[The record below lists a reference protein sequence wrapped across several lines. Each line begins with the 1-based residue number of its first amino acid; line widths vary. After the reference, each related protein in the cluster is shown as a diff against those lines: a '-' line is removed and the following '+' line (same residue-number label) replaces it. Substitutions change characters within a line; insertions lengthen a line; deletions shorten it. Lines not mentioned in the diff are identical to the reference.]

1 MTTPGKL
8 IIISAPSGSGK
19 TTLARHLLSVIP
31 SLQFSVSAT
40 TRAQRA
46 HEVDGRDYLF
56 MSTERFQTLQRT
68 NAFLEWEEV
77 YAGIFYGTLKAS
89 VDEYLES
96 GVSLVFDVDVQGA
109 LNIKK
114 AYGQQALSVYVD
126 AGGIDVLE
134 QRLRA
139 RNTETEERLQIR
151 LKKAA
156 LEAQMSHFFDYIQL
170 NTHLEQACEQ
180 LTRRVHAFLSASL

>member
-40 TRAQRA
+40 TRPQRA

-56 MSTERFQTLQRT
+56 MSIERFQTLQRT
-68 NAFLEWEEV
+68 DAFLEWEEV

-89 VDEYLES
+89 VDNCLKS

-170 NTHLEQACEQ
+170 NTHLEQAREQ
-180 LTRRVHAFLSASL
+180 LTRRVHTFLSASL

>member
-40 TRAQRA
+40 TRPKRA

-151 LKKAA
+151 LKKAV

-170 NTHLEQACEQ
+170 NIHLEQACEQ
-180 LTRRVHAFLSASL
+180 LTRRVHTFLSASL

>member
-89 VDEYLES
+89 VDEYLKS

-170 NTHLEQACEQ
+170 NSHLEQACEQ
-180 LTRRVHAFLSASL
+180 LTRRVHTFLSASL

>member
-1 MTTPGKL
+1 MTMPGKL

-156 LEAQMSHFFDYIQL
+156 LEAQMSHLFDYIQL

-180 LTRRVHAFLSASL
+180 LTRRVHTFLSASL

>member
-40 TRAQRA
+40 TRPQRA

-56 MSTERFQTLQRT
+56 MSIERFQTLQRT
-68 NAFLEWEEV
+68 DAFLEWEEV

-89 VDEYLES
+89 VDNCLDS

-139 RNTETEERLQIR
+139 RNTESEERLQIR
-151 LKKAA
+151 LAKAA
-156 LEAQMSHFFDYIQL
+156 LEAQMSHLFDYIQP
-170 NTHLEQACEQ
+170 NTILDQACEQ
-180 LTRRVHAFLSASL
+180 LTRRVHTFLSASL

>member
-40 TRAQRA
+40 TRPQRA

-56 MSTERFQTLQRT
+56 MSIERFQTLQRT
-68 NAFLEWEEV
+68 DAFLEWEEV

-89 VDEYLES
+89 VDNCLGS

-114 AYGQQALSVYVD
+114 AYGHQALSVYVD

-139 RNTETEERLQIR
+139 RNTESEERLQIR
-151 LKKAA
+151 LAKAA
-156 LEAQMSHFFDYIQL
+156 LEAQMSHLFDYIQP
-170 NTHLEQACEQ
+170 NTHLDQACEQ
-180 LTRRVHAFLSASL
+180 LTRRVHTFLSASL

>member
-56 MSTERFQTLQRT
+56 ISTERFQTLQRT

-114 AYGQQALSVYVD
+114 AYGKQALSVYVD

-151 LKKAA
+151 LKKGT
-156 LEAQMSHFFDYIQL
+156 LEAQMSHLFDYIQL

-180 LTRRVHAFLSASL
+180 LTRRVHTFLSASL

>member
-89 VDEYLES
+89 VDEYLKS

-180 LTRRVHAFLSASL
+180 LTRRVHTFLSASL

>member
-40 TRAQRA
+40 TRPQRA

-56 MSTERFQTLQRT
+56 MSIERFQTLQRT
-68 NAFLEWEEV
+68 DAFLEWEEV

-89 VDEYLES
+89 VDNCLKS

-114 AYGQQALSVYVD
+114 AYGQQALSVYID

-180 LTRRVHAFLSASL
+180 LTSRVHAFLSASL

>member
-156 LEAQMSHFFDYIQL
+156 LEAQMSHLFDYIQL

-180 LTRRVHAFLSASL
+180 LTRRVHTFLSASL

>member
-40 TRAQRA
+40 TRPQRA

-68 NAFLEWEEV
+68 DAFLEWEEV

-89 VDEYLES
+89 VDNCLKS
-96 GVSLVFDVDVQGA
+96 GISLVFDVDVQGA

-139 RNTETEERLQIR
+139 RNTETEERLKIR

-180 LTRRVHAFLSASL
+180 LTRRVHTFLSASL

>member
-56 MSTERFQTLQRT
+56 VSTERFQTLQRT

-156 LEAQMSHFFDYIQL
+156 LEAQMSHLFDYIQL

>member
-31 SLQFSVSAT
+31 GLQFSVSAT
-40 TRAQRA
+40 TRARRS
-46 HEVDGRDYLF
+46 HEVEGRDYFFL
-56 MSTERFQTLQRT
+56 STDQFIELQQKS
-68 NAFLEWEEV
+68 AFLEWEEV
-77 YAGIFYGTLKAS
+77 YSGIFYGTLKAS
-89 VDEYLES
+89 VDECLKS
-96 GVSLVFDVDVQGA
+96 GVSLVFDLDVQGA

-114 AYGQQALSVYVD
+114 LYGEQALSVYVD

-180 LTRRVHAFLSASL
+180 LTRRVHTFLSASL

>member
-156 LEAQMSHFFDYIQL
+156 LEAQMSHLFDYIQL

>member
-151 LKKAA
+151 LKKAT
-156 LEAQMSHFFDYIQL
+156 LEAQMSHLFDYIQL

-180 LTRRVHAFLSASL
+180 LTRRVHTFLSASL

>member
-40 TRAQRA
+40 TRPQRA

-56 MSTERFQTLQRT
+56 MSIERFQTLQRT
-68 NAFLEWEEV
+68 DAFLEWEEV

-89 VDEYLES
+89 VDNCLKS

-114 AYGQQALSVYVD
+114 AYGQQALSVYID

-170 NTHLEQACEQ
+170 KTHLEQACEQ
-180 LTRRVHAFLSASL
+180 LTRRVHTFLSASL

>member
-40 TRAQRA
+40 TRPQRA

-56 MSTERFQTLQRT
+56 MSIERFQTLQRT
-68 NAFLEWEEV
+68 DAFLEWEEV

-89 VDEYLES
+89 VDNCLKS

-114 AYGQQALSVYVD
+114 AYGQQALSVYID

-170 NTHLEQACEQ
+170 NTHLEQAREQ
-180 LTRRVHAFLSASL
+180 LTRRVHTFLSASL

>member
-56 MSTERFQTLQRT
+56 VSTERFQTLQRT

>member
-114 AYGQQALSVYVD
+114 AYGKQALSVYVD

-151 LKKAA
+151 LKKGT
-156 LEAQMSHFFDYIQL
+156 LEAQMSHLFDYIQL

>member
-40 TRAQRA
+40 TRPQRA

-68 NAFLEWEEV
+68 DAFLEWEEV

-89 VDEYLES
+89 VDNCLKS
-96 GVSLVFDVDVQGA
+96 GISLVFDVDVQGA

-139 RNTETEERLQIR
+139 RNTESEERLQIR
-151 LKKAA
+151 VAKAA
-156 LEAQMSHFFDYIQL
+156 LEAQMSHLFDYIQP
-170 NTHLEQACEQ
+170 NTHLDQACEQ
-180 LTRRVHAFLSASL
+180 LARRVHTFLSASL